1 MESSD
6 RSVTPFKVGDTL
18 RLQVGTSTDR
28 LRVSGLAHTPGAASP
43 SFSGRATAYMRDADL
58 QALFKVGGTNVA
70 LVRLDDY
77 GQRAATARQLG
88 QVLADDGVAVL
99 QSQVGRDVSGGGS
112 STVTG
117 IFTIMQVL
125 SVVALL
131 LSVFLLLSTTMTL
144 VTEQVPV
151 IGTMKAIGARGRQ
164 VLANYLTGVAVYGA
178 AGTVLG
184 LALGIGLGDL
194 LYRYFAENLGMD
206 PAMLQLGPSLFVI
219 AAVVGLGVPLAA
231 AVLPVY
237 LGTRI
242 TVKQALTGYGLSSG
256 GRRRAGG
263 WGMLVRRVFGFLPQ
277 SFQLGLRSL
286 FRRRTRALLTI
297 SALAISGAAFLA
309 VQTTTSSWN
318 AALGDVFASYRA
330 DVFATLDTPQ
340 PSAAIDARLSTVPG
354 IARTEPMSQ
363 TPVKTRWGMATL
375 TGVVSDPVLYQR
387 HVVAGRWLTAKD
399 RNAVVISQDAAQRSG
414 LKVGDSID
422 FHTDLSSAHWRVVGV
437 ASDLSRASGGGVLLA
452 TLPQANAFSN
462 LPADYAQTMMIQSTS
477 GRQADVDALAR
488 RVDRALGG
496 TPAQATVQTAAQQI
510 QRNQSVFTILYAL
523 FYSVVAII
531 ALVGGIGLFNSLAMG
546 VLERRRE
553 IGILRSMGAT
563 GARVAQVFWTEGV
576 GLALVAWAVAIAI
589 GIPAAYAFVQL
600 LGAVLLQSPFV
611 FNPLSLLEMAVFV
624 VAVASLATIG
634 PVWSAS
640 RVRIAS
646 TLRYE

>member
-1 MESSD
+1 
-6 RSVTPFKVGDTL
+6 
-18 RLQVGTSTDR
+18 
-28 LRVSGLAHTPGAASP
+28 
-43 SFSGRATAYMRDADL
+43 
-58 QALFKVGGTNVA
+58 VA
-70 LVRLDDY
+70 
-77 GQRAATARQLG
+77 
-88 QVLADDGVAVL
+88 
-99 QSQVGRDVSGGGS
+99 
-112 STVTG
+112 
-117 IFTIMQVL
+117 I
-125 SVVALL
+125 
-131 LSVFLLLSTTMTL
+131 
-144 VTEQVPV
+144 
-151 IGTMKAIGARGRQ
+151 
-164 VLANYLTGVAVYGA
+164 YGA
-178 AGTVLG
+178 LGTVLG

-206 PAMLQLGPSLFVI
+206 PAMLQLGPSLFVT
-219 AAVVGLGVPLAA
+219 AAAVGLGVPLVA

-242 TVKQALTGYGLSSG
+242 TVKQALTGYGLSNG
-256 GRRRAGG
+256 GRRGAGG
-263 WGMLVRRVFGFLPQ
+263 WGTLVRRVFGFLPQ

-318 AALGDVFASYRA
+318 AALSDVFASYRA
-330 DVFATLDTPQ
+330 DVFATLDSPQ
-340 PSAAIDARLSTVPG
+340 PSAAVDARLSAVPG
-354 IARTEPMSQ
+354 IARTEPTSQ
-363 TPVKTRWGMATL
+363 TPVKTRWGTATL
-375 TGVVSDPVLYQR
+375 TGVVSDPVLYRR
-387 HVVAGRWLTAKD
+387 HLLAGRWLTAAD
-399 RNAVVISQDAAQRSG
+399 RDVVVISQDAAQRSG
-414 LKVGDSID
+414 LGVGDSID
-422 FHTDLSSAHWRVVGV
+422 FHTDLSSAHWRIVGI
-437 ASDLSRASGGGVLLA
+437 ASDLSHSSGGGVLLA
-452 TLPQANAFSN
+452 ILPQANAFSG
-462 LPADYAQTMMIQSTS
+462 LPADYVQTMMIRSTS
-477 GRQADVDALAR
+477 SRQADVDALAR
-488 RVDRALGG
+488 RVDRTLGG
-496 TPAQATVQTAAQQI
+496 TPAQATVQTASQQI

-576 GLALVAWAVAIAI
+576 GLALVAWVVAIAI

-624 VAVASLATIG
+624 IAVASLATIG